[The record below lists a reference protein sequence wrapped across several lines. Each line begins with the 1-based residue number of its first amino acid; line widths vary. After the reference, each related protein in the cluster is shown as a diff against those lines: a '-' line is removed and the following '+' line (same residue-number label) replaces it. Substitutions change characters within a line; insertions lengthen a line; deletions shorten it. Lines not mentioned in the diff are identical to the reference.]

1 MTEAGKETVHHRI
14 CPFCEACC
22 GLEITVTEGRVKR
35 IRGHADDVFSRGYLC
50 PKGVALKD
58 LHEDPDRLRKP
69 LIKRDGRFVEATW
82 DEAFAEIERRL
93 APIIAK
99 YGADS
104 VALTLGNPVV
114 HKAALLLYA
123 PRLGRALGSKNVFSA
138 STLDQMPKHL
148 SSGLMFGEFL
158 SIPVPDIER
167 TDFLFMLGA
176 NPMVSNGSLWTVP
189 NFRDKAKALRARGG
203 KLIVVDPRRT
213 ETAKVADEHIF
224 IRPSGDVFLLLGMAH
239 TLFVEKLVR
248 LERLADH
255 VAGVD
260 AMELAVAAF
269 SPEKASD
276 RSGIPTETIRRLAR
290 SLAAAKR
297 AVVYGRVGTCTQ
309 EYGTLCNWLVDVL
322 NILTG
327 HFDEPGGAMFP
338 KAAAL
343 QANTFPV
350 NTGGKPGSGKGVV
363 TGRRKSRVSAAP
375 EVMGEFPMSCLAE
388 EIQTPGTGQ
397 VKALITVSSN
407 PALSSPNG
415 ERLAAAMEQLEFM
428 VSLDIYLN
436 ETTRHADVILPGTS
450 PLEDAHYDVAFSQLS
465 YRNHAR
471 YSHPV
476 FQPEAGHPEEWQ
488 VLLRLIGIVRGKG
501 AAADIDRIDD
511 ELLMDD
517 LRRTAGPLADQIFK
531 AVSHGRGVERLLDLG
546 LRAGP
551 YGDQFGAKPDGL
563 NLDKV
568 KAAEGGIDLGA
579 LAPRVP
585 EVLRTPS
592 GKIELAPAMLV
603 DDLKRVAADLER
615 PAPELV
621 IIGRRQLHG
630 NNSWMHN
637 LPVLAKGAARCTA
650 LVNPTDAARHGIEDG
665 GRTRIA
671 HDGRMIEVEVE
682 ISDEMMQG
690 VISLPHGWGHDQ
702 PGSQLN
708 VAAANPGG
716 NLNALMD
723 ENRRDPL
730 SGNAVLS
737 GVEVEMT
744 PVVAGVFAGQAL

>member
-1 MTEAGKETVHHRI
+1 MIEAVKETVHHRI

-22 GLEITVTEGRVKR
+22 GLEITVANGHVKR
-35 IRGHADDVFSRGYLC
+35 IRGHAADVFSGGYLC

-58 LHEDPDRLRKP
+58 LHEDPDRLRQP
-69 LIKRDGRFVEATW
+69 MIKRDGRLVKATW

-93 APIIAK
+93 PPIIAK
-99 YGADS
+99 HGADS
-104 VALTLGNPVV
+104 VALTLGNPIV

-148 SSGLMFGEFL
+148 SSGLMFGDFL

-167 TDFLFMLGA
+167 TDFLLMLGA

-224 IRPSGDVFLLLGMAH
+224 IRPGGDVFLLLGMVH
-239 TLFVEKLVR
+239 TLFAEKLVQ
-248 LERLADH
+248 LNRLASH
-255 VAGVD
+255 VAGTESV
-260 AMELAVAAF
+260 ERAVTGFTPDKVSA
-269 SPEKASD
+269 
-276 RSGIPTETIRRLAR
+276 RCGISAETIRTLAR
-290 SLAAAKR
+290 SLAKAKR

-309 EYGTLCNWLVDVL
+309 EYGTLCSWLVDVL

-327 HFDEPGGAMFP
+327 HFDEPGGAMFTKAP
-338 KAAAL
+338 ALQSNTMGKAA
-343 QANTFPV
+343 
-350 NTGGKPGSGKGVV
+350 SGKGIV
-363 TGRRKSRVSAAP
+363 TGRRKSRVSGAP
-375 EVMGEFPMSCLAE
+375 EVLGELPMSCLAE
-388 EIQTPGTGQ
+388 EIQTPGQGQ
-397 VKALITVSSN
+397 VKALISISSN

-415 ERLAAAMEQLEFM
+415 PRLSAALDQLEFM
-428 VSLDIYLN
+428 VSVDIYLN

-450 PLEDAHYDVAFSQLS
+450 PLEDSHYDVAFSQLS

-471 YSHPV
+471 YSEPV
-476 FQPEAGHPEEWQ
+476 FPRPAGQPEEWQ
-488 VLLRLIGIVRGKG
+488 VLLRLIGIIQGKG
-501 AAADIDRIDD
+501 AAADTDRIDD

-517 LRRTAGPLADQIFK
+517 LRRTAGPHADAIFK
-531 AVSHGRGVERLLDLG
+531 AVSHRRGVERLLDMG
-546 LRAGP
+546 LRMGP

-563 NLDKV
+563 NLEKV
-568 KAAEGGIDLGA
+568 QAAEGGIDLGA
-579 LAPRVP
+579 LQPRIP

-592 GKIELAPAMLV
+592 GKIELAPAMLI
-603 DDLKRVAADLER
+603 DDLKRAAADLDR
-615 PAPELV
+615 AMPDLV
-621 IIGRRQLHG
+621 IVGRRQLHG

-637 LPVLAKGAARCTA
+637 LPVLAKGAARCIA
-650 LVNPTDAARHGIEDG
+650 LVNSTDAVRLGLEDG
-665 GRTRIA
+665 AMARIA
-671 HDGRMIEVEVE
+671 HGGRAVEVQVE
-682 ISDEMMQG
+682 ISDEMMPG
-690 VISLPHGWGHDQ
+690 VVSLPHGWGHDQ

-708 VAAANPGG
+708 IAGANPGG

-737 GVEVEMT
+737 GVEVQMT
-744 PVVAGVFAGQAL
+744 AVRTHVYAGQAR

>member
-1 MTEAGKETVHHRI
+1 MIEAGKETIHHRI

-22 GLEITVTEGRVKR
+22 GLEITVAEGRVKR
-35 IRGHADDVFSRGYLC
+35 IRGHAADVFSGGYLC

-58 LHEDPDRLRKP
+58 LHEDPDRLRTP

-93 APIIAK
+93 PPIIAK
-99 YGADS
+99 HGADS

-148 SSGLMFGEFL
+148 SCGLMFGEFL

-167 TDFLFMLGA
+167 TDFLLMLGA

-203 KLIVVDPRRT
+203 KLVVVDPRRT

-224 IRPSGDVFLLLGMAH
+224 IRPSGDVFFLLGMAH
-239 TLFVEKLVR
+239 TLFAENLVR
-248 LERLADH
+248 LNRLAEH
-255 VAGVD
+255 VAGVE
-260 AMELAVAAF
+260 AMERAVAAF
-269 SPEKASD
+269 SPEKVSG
-276 RSGIPTETIRRLAR
+276 RCGIPAETIRRLAR
-290 SLAAAKR
+290 TLAAAKR

-309 EYGTLCNWLVDVL
+309 EYGTLCNWLIDVL

-338 KAAAL
+338 RAAAL
-343 QANTFPV
+343 QANTM
-350 NTGGKPGSGKGVV
+350 GKPGSGKGIV
-363 TGRRKSRVSAAP
+363 TGRRKSRVSGAP
-375 EVMGEFPMSCLAE
+375 EVLGEFPMSCLAE
-388 EIQTPGTGQ
+388 EIQTPGEGQ
-397 VKALITVSSN
+397 VTALITVSSN

-415 ERLAAAMEQLEFM
+415 GRLAEAMEQLEFM
-428 VSLDIYLN
+428 VSLDIYVN
-436 ETTRHADVILPGTS
+436 ETARHADVILPGTS
-450 PLEDAHYDVAFSQLS
+450 PLEDSHYDVAFAQLS

-476 FQPEAGHPEEWQ
+476 FQPESGHPEEWQ
-488 VLLRLIGIVRGKG
+488 VLLRLIGIVQGKG
-501 AAADIDRIDD
+501 AAADIGSIDD
-511 ELLMDD
+511 ALLMDD
-517 LRRTAGPLADQIFK
+517 LRRTTGPHAEQIFK
-531 AVSHGRGVERLLDLG
+531 TLSHRRGVERLLDLG
-546 LRAGP
+546 LRTGP
-551 YGDQFGAKPDGL
+551 YGDQFGEKPDGV

-568 KAAEGGIDLGA
+568 KAAESGIDLGA
-579 LAPRVP
+579 LDSRVP

-592 GKIELAPAMLV
+592 GKIELSPAMLI
-603 DDLKRVAADLER
+603 DDLRRVAADLQR
-615 PAPELV
+615 PAPDLV
-621 IIGRRQLHG
+621 IVGRRQLHS

-637 LPVLAKGAARCTA
+637 LPVLAKGAAQCTA
-650 LVNPTDAARHGIEDG
+650 LVNAADAARLGIEDG
-665 GRTRIA
+665 GRARIA
-671 HDGRMIEVEVE
+671 HDGRAIEVEVE
-682 ISDEMMQG
+682 ISDEMMPG

-702 PGSQLN
+702 PGSRLN

-744 PVVAGVFAGQAL
+744 PVANRVFAGQAR

>member
-1 MTEAGKETVHHRI
+1 MISESHETVHHRI

-22 GLEITVTEGRVKR
+22 GLEITVAEGRVKR
-35 IRGHADDVFSRGYLC
+35 IRGHAADVFSRGYLC

-82 DEAFAEIERRL
+82 EEAFAEIERRL
-93 APIIAK
+93 PPIIAK
-99 YGADS
+99 HGADA

-123 PRLGRALGSKNVFSA
+123 PRLSRALGSKNVFSA

-148 SSGLMFGEFL
+148 SCGLMFGDFL

-167 TDFLFMLGA
+167 TDFLLILGA

-213 ETAKVADEHIF
+213 ETADVADGHIF
-224 IRPSGDVFLLLGMAH
+224 IRPSGDVFLLLAMVH
-239 TLFVEKLVR
+239 TLFAEKLVR
-248 LERLADH
+248 LGRLADH
-255 VAGVD
+255 VASV
-260 AMELAVAAF
+260 ELLEHAIAGFA
-269 SPEKASD
+269 PEKVSA
-276 RSGIPTETIRRLAR
+276 RCGISAETIRGLAR
-290 SLAAAKR
+290 SLAAAKH

-309 EYGTLCNWLVDVL
+309 EYGTLCSWLIDVL

-343 QANTFPV
+343 QSNTM
-350 NTGGKPGSGKGVV
+350 GKPGSGKGIV
-363 TGRRKSRVSAAP
+363 TGRRKSRVSGAP
-375 EVMGEFPMSCLAE
+375 EVLGEFPMSCLAE
-388 EIQTPGTGQ
+388 EIQTPGEGQ
-397 VKALITVSSN
+397 IKALITVSSN

-415 ERLAAAMEQLEFM
+415 ERLSVAMDELDLM
-428 VSLDIYLN
+428 VSVDVYLN
-436 ETTRHADVILPGTS
+436 ETSRHADVILPGTS
-450 PLEDAHYDVAFSQLS
+450 PLEDSHYDVAFSQLS

-471 YSHPV
+471 YSRPV
-476 FQPEAGHPEEWQ
+476 FAHAADHPEEWQ
-488 VLLRLIGIVRGKG
+488 LLLRLIGTIQGKG
-501 AAADIDRIDD
+501 AAADLNQIDD
-511 ELLMDD
+511 KLLMDD
-517 LRRTAGPLADQIFK
+517 LRRTAGPYAEQIFK
-531 AVSHGRGVERLLDLG
+531 VVSHRNGVERLLDLG

-551 YGDQFGAKPDGL
+551 YGDQFGMKPDGL

-568 KAAEGGIDLGA
+568 KASEDGIDLGA
-579 LAPRVP
+579 LEPRVP

-592 GKIELAPAMLV
+592 GKIELAPVMLT
-603 DDLKRVAADLER
+603 DDLKRPAADLDR
-615 PAPELV
+615 PVPDLV
-621 IIGRRQLHG
+621 IVGRRQLHG

-637 LPVLAKGAARCTA
+637 LPVLAKGAARCIA
-650 LVNPTDAARHGIEDG
+650 LINPADAARLGIEDG
-665 GRTRIA
+665 ARARIA
-671 HDGRMIEVEVE
+671 HNGRSIEAEVE
-682 ISDEMMQG
+682 ITDEMMLG
-690 VISLPHGWGHDQ
+690 VVSLPHGWGHDQ
-702 PGSQLN
+702 PGTDLE
-708 VAAANPGG
+708 VAAANPGA

-737 GVEVEMT
+737 GMEVEMT
-744 PVVAGVFAGQAL
+744 PVAARVFAGQAR

>member
-1 MTEAGKETVHHRI
+1 
-14 CPFCEACC
+14 
-22 GLEITVTEGRVKR
+22 
-35 IRGHADDVFSRGYLC
+35 
-50 PKGVALKD
+50 
-58 LHEDPDRLRKP
+58 
-69 LIKRDGRFVEATW
+69 
-82 DEAFAEIERRL
+82 
-93 APIIAK
+93 
-99 YGADS
+99 
-104 VALTLGNPVV
+104 
-114 HKAALLLYA
+114 
-123 PRLGRALGSKNVFSA
+123 
-138 STLDQMPKHL
+138 
-148 SSGLMFGEFL
+148 
-158 SIPVPDIER
+158 
-167 TDFLFMLGA
+167 
-176 NPMVSNGSLWTVP
+176 VP
-189 NFRDKAKALRARGG
+189 NFRDKAKALRARVG
-203 KLIVVDPRRT
+203 KLIVIDPRRT

-224 IRPSGDVFLLLGMAH
+224 IRSSGDVFFLLGMVH
-239 TLFVEKLVR
+239 TLFAENLVR
-248 LERLADH
+248 LGRLAEH
-255 VAGVD
+255 VAGVE
-260 AMELAVAAF
+260 ALERTATAF
-269 SPEKASD
+269 SPEKVSG
-276 RSGIPTETIRRLAR
+276 RCGIPAETIRRLAR
-290 SLAAAKR
+290 SLVAAKR

-343 QANTFPV
+343 QANTM
-350 NTGGKPGSGKGVV
+350 GKPGFGKGIV
-363 TGRRKSRVSAAP
+363 TGRRKSRVSGAP
-375 EVMGEFPMSCLAE
+375 EVLGEFPMSCLAE
-388 EIQTPGTGQ
+388 EIQTPGEGQ

-436 ETTRHADVILPGTS
+436 ETSRHADVVLPGTS
-450 PLEDAHYDVAFSQLS
+450 PLEDLHYDVAFSQLS

-476 FQPEAGHPEEWQ
+476 FQPEAGHPFQPEAGHLEEWQ
-488 VLLRLIGIVRGKG
+488 VLLRLIGIVQGKG
-501 AAADIDRIDD
+501 AGADIVSIDD
-511 ELLMDD
+511 ELLMND
-517 LRRTAGPLADQIFK
+517 LRRAMGPHADEIFK
-531 AVSHGRGVERLLDLG
+531 ALSQRRGVERLLDLG
-546 LRAGP
+546 LRTGP

-579 LAPRVP
+579 LTPRVP

-592 GKIELAPAMLV
+592 GKIELAPSMLV
-603 DDLKRVAADLER
+603 DDLRRVASDLER

-637 LPVLAKGAARCTA
+637 LPVLAKGAAQCTA
-650 LVNPTDAARHGIEDG
+650 LVNPADAARLGLEDG
-665 GRTRIA
+665 GRARIT
-671 HDGRMIEVEVE
+671 HDGRMIEAEVE
-682 ISDEMMQG
+682 ISDEMMPG

-702 PGSQLN
+702 PGSQLK

-744 PVVAGVFAGQAL
+744 PVAARVFAGQAR